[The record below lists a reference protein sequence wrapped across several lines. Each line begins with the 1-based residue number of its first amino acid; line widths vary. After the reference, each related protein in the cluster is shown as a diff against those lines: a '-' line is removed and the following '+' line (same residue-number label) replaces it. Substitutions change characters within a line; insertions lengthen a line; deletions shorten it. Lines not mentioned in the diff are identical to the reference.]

1 MNRYER
7 ERPNT
12 GGAMTAVNYARNTGQ
27 VSGAWQSFFWLNLA
41 RHEMRRALLGIDPKT
56 AWCGDRD
63 ARLRRYIL
71 AARKYPKP
79 NLPGG
84 A

>member
-7 ERPNT
+7 EKPNT
-12 GGAMTAVNYARNTGQ
+12 GGAQAAVNYARNTGQ
-27 VSGAWQSFFWLNLA
+27 LSTAWMAVWWTNLA
-41 RHEMRRALLGIDPKT
+41 RGEMRRALLGIDKKT

-71 AARKYPKP
+71 AARRYPTP
-79 NLPGG
+79 NLPG
-84 A
+84 